1 MGKFTGFITYSRQE
15 APKRPVDERIQD
27 HREFVDPLTAS
38 ELEIQAARCMDCGI
52 PFCHIHGCPVKNLI
66 PDWNDMVYKKKW
78 RRALDRLHATNNL
91 PEITGRVCPA
101 PCEPACTLAINQP
114 AVTIKQIELQ
124 IVEHGW
130 EQGWI
135 EPEPPHTKTGKKVA
149 IVGSGPAGLAA
160 AQQLARGGHEV
171 VLFERS
177 DRLGGLLRYGIP
189 EFKLEK
195 WVIDRRIEQ
204 MIEEGIV
211 FETGVEAGVD
221 ISGRYMRRTFD
232 AILLTTGAGV
242 PRDLE
247 VPGRELGG
255 IHFAME
261 FLVQQNRRNEGEI
274 LSREKEILATG
285 KNVVV
290 VGGGDTGSDCI
301 GTARRQGAREIVQI
315 EILSKPP
322 AQRRPDNPWPTWPQT
337 LSVSSSQEEGC
348 KRLWDVATKA
358 FVGREGSVQ
367 SLRCVRV
374 EWSKPDEAG
383 RRTLR
388 EIPGSDFELEA
399 ELVLLAMGFL
409 HLEHG
414 PLVRELE
421 LETDDRGNLRVDGSF
436 MTPVPG
442 VFAAGDSVTGA
453 SLVVG
458 SIDSGRLAAAAI
470 DSYLC
475 SA

>member
-1 MGKFTGFITYSRQE
+1 MGKPTGFMTHSRQDP
-15 APKRPVDERIQD
+15 PKRPVDERIQD
-27 HREFVDPLTAS
+27 HREFVDPLPVS
-38 ELEIQAARCMDCGI
+38 ELEVQAARCMDCGI
-52 PFCHIHGCPVKNLI
+52 PFCHIYGCPVKNLI
-66 PDWNDMVYKKKW
+66 PDWNDMVYKQKW

-114 AVTIKQIELQ
+114 AVAIKQIELQ
-124 IVEHGW
+124 IVERGW
-130 EQGWI
+130 EEGWI
-135 EPEPPHTKTGKKVA
+135 EPEPAQARTGKKVA
-149 IVGSGPAGLAA
+149 IAGSGPAGLAA
-160 AQQLARGGHEV
+160 AQQLARRGHEV
-171 VLFERS
+171 VVFERS
-177 DRLGGLLRYGIP
+177 DRIGGLLRYGIP

-204 MIEEGIV
+204 MIAEGVV

-221 ISGRYMRRTFD
+221 ISGRYMQRTFD

-242 PRDLE
+242 PRDLK

-274 LSREKEILATG
+274 LPREKEILAGG

-301 GTARRQGAREIVQI
+301 GTARRQGANEIVQV

-322 AQRRPDNPWPTWPQT
+322 DQRLPDNPWPTWPQT

-348 KRLWDVATKA
+348 QRLWDVATKA
-358 FVGREGSVQ
+358 FVGKEESVTG
-367 SLRCVRV
+367 LRCVRV
-374 EWSKPDEAG
+374 EWSDPDGAG
-383 RRTLR
+383 QRNLR
-388 EIPGSDFELEA
+388 EIPGSEFEIEA

-421 LETDDRGNLRVDGSF
+421 LETDDRGNLRVDANF

-453 SLVVG
+453 SLVVR
-458 SIDSGRLAAAAI
+458 SIDSARLAAAAI
-470 DSYLC
+470 DSYL
-475 SA
+475 SG

>member
-1 MGKFTGFITYSRQE
+1 MGKPTGFITYSRQDP
-15 APKRPVDERIQD
+15 PKRPVEERIQD
-27 HREFVDPLTAS
+27 YQEFAGPLPTP
-38 ELEIQAARCMDCGI
+38 ELEVQAARCMDCGI
-52 PFCHIHGCPVKNLI
+52 PFCHVYGCPVKNLI
-66 PDWNDMVYKKKW
+66 PDWNDMVYKRKW
-78 RRALDRLHATNNL
+78 RRALDLLHATNNL

-124 IVEHGW
+124 IVERGW
-130 EQGWI
+130 EEGWI
-135 EPEPPHTKTGKKVA
+135 EPEPAHTKTGKKIA
-149 IVGSGPAGLAA
+149 IAGSGPAGLAA
-160 AQQLARGGHEV
+160 AQQLARTGHEV
-171 VLFERS
+171 VVFERS
-177 DRLGGLLRYGIP
+177 DRIGGLLRYGIP

-204 MIEEGIV
+204 MIAEGIV

-242 PRDLE
+242 PRDLK

-261 FLVQQNRRNEGEI
+261 FLVQQNRRNEGE
-274 LSREKEILATG
+274 LLPREKEILATG

-301 GTARRQGAREIVQI
+301 GTARRQGAREIVQV

-322 AQRRPDNPWPTWPQT
+322 ARRLPENPWPTWPHT

-348 KRLWDVATKA
+348 ERLWNVATKS
-358 FVGREGSVQ
+358 FVGKEESVE

-374 EWSKPDEAG
+374 EWSDPDEAG
-383 RRTLR
+383 QRTIR
-388 EIPGSDFELEA
+388 EIPGSDFEINA

-409 HLEHG
+409 HIEHG

-421 LETDDRGNLRVDGSF
+421 LETDDRGNLRVDMNF

-442 VFAAGDSVTGA
+442 VFAAGDSVMGA
-453 SLVVG
+453 SLVVR

-470 DSYLC
+470 DGYL
-475 SA
+475 SG